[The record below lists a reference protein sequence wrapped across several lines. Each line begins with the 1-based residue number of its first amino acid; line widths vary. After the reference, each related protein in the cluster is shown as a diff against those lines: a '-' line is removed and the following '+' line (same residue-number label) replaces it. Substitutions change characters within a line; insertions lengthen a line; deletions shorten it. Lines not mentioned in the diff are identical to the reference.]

1 MHDSLLLVSYD
12 RQMKQFAD
20 QIDREVLRHLQRDG
34 SLSQR
39 DLAERVGLSQNAC
52 WRRLKSLQDRGILKG
67 TRAEL
72 DRGKL
77 DLGLVVFVMLRT
89 RHHSAEWLAHFR
101 RHVLTIPEVV
111 DFHRIGG
118 DYDYQLKVVTR
129 DMAAYD
135 KVYQRLIA
143 EVELDSVTSYFA
155 MEAIAEGRPLPV

>member
-1 MHDSLLLVSYD
+1 MSKYI
-12 RQMKQFAD
+12 D
-20 QIDREVLRHLQRDG
+20 QIDRDLLRALQRDG

-52 WRRLKSLQDRGILKG
+52 WRRLKALQDKGILRG
-67 TRAEL
+67 TRAEV
-72 DRGKL
+72 DRSQL

-89 RHHSAEWLAHFR
+89 RHHSAEWLAQFR

-129 DMAAYD
+129 DMASYD

-143 EVELDSVTSYFA
+143 GVELDSVTSYFA